1 MSLLSAEMVRE
12 SLGSLPEWKLEG
24 KEIVR
29 RYEFAD
35 FAAAMVF
42 VNRVAEKAEAAG
54 HHPDIDIRYN
64 KVRVALVSH
73 DKGGVTGR
81 DVSMAKTIDLISW
94 GRYQGAS
101 SVCGVCWRILAR
113 VLRSQMATAIP
124 PSAAE
129 VANRR
134 PVRQRFRGS
143 GTGCESS
150 TSTGPDLKLANFR
163 MGTDFLVGCET

>member
-42 VNRVAEKAEAAG
+42 VNKVAEKAEAAG

-64 KVRVALVSH
+64 KVRLALVSH
-73 DKGGVTGR
+73 DKGGLTGR
-81 DVSMAKTIDLISW
+81 DVSMAKTIDLIS
-94 GRYQGAS
+94 
-101 SVCGVCWRILAR
+101 
-113 VLRSQMATAIP
+113 
-124 PSAAE
+124 
-129 VANRR
+129 
-134 PVRQRFRGS
+134 
-143 GTGCESS
+143 
-150 TSTGPDLKLANFR
+150 
-163 MGTDFLVGCET
+163 